1 MEDLMQNG
9 KLPSDV
15 DMQFCRWNLCKQA
28 WHHLDASGK
37 RLCLT
42 QCMWSESIPSA
53 TTAYEQWSQKCDKS
67 GVRRRS
73 SESTVDGLIQLTI
86 PEMMQDKSIQDNSLF
101 RDRLSGRS
109 NVDTAVACGP
119 TWGAF

>member
-15 DMQFCRWNLCKQA
+15 DMQFCRRNLCKQA
-28 WHHLDASGK
+28 WHRFDGDSK
-37 RLCLT
+37 RACLH
-42 QCMWSESIPSA
+42 QYNWHESIPTA
-53 TTAYEQWSQKCDKS
+53 VAAYEEWSQKYDKS

>member
-1 MEDLMQNG
+1 M
-9 KLPSDV
+9 
-15 DMQFCRWNLCKQA
+15 QA
-28 WHHLDASGK
+28 WDLLDTSGK
-37 RLCLT
+37 HSCLA
-42 QCMWSESIPSA
+42 QYKWSESVS
-53 TTAYEQWSQKCDKS
+53 TRTVTVYEQWSQKYDKS

>member
-1 MEDLMQNG
+1 M
-9 KLPSDV
+9 
-15 DMQFCRWNLCKQA
+15 A
-28 WHHLDASGK
+28 
-37 RLCLT
+37 
-42 QCMWSESIPSA
+42 
-53 TTAYEQWSQKCDKS
+53 AYEEWSQKYDKS

>member
-15 DMQFCRWNLCKQA
+15 HMQFAGGTCVSRHGIVLNLT
-28 WHHLDASGK
+28 ASEDVCINIIGIS
-37 RLCLT
+37 RFLL
-42 QCMWSESIPSA
+42 
-53 TTAYEQWSQKCDKS
+53 QWRRTNSGRKSMIS

-73 SESTVDGLIQLTI
+73 SESTVDGLLQLTI